1 MKKRA
6 LDNVDSCAIHQPGD
20 DKLWKTRA
28 DLWQG
33 PDFFLLQAC
42 TTFAK
47 NRALQLFL
55 CKLCDCDCANPADPS
70 NHIVANHQQV
80 AFGEIA
86 KLGKKIL
93 TPNCAI
99 MIDDVSSITA
109 LRGITFLYQR
119 NTVLPSRRKSCRQST
134 LNDNISLLTDRYY
147 SSQLEPVDATVSTAI
162 SLASSGSSSGHHSA
176 TSSGSHSDS
185 RGGASPGGHSPQAGK
200 WLAIQSIGWLIEW
213 VLLKQYD
220 QHSQRCHLRIFT
232 ANPTFIKQNS
242 NDWSPVI
249 IIDIFLI
256 MSLKFKQVEI

>member
-1 MKKRA
+1 MLILAQFINLATTSFEKQEQTFDRVLIFFIASLQHFCRKSG
-6 LDNVDSCAIHQPGD
+6 VAIVPVQTVW
-20 DKLWKTRA
+20 LW
-28 DLWQG
+28 
-33 PDFFLLQAC
+33 
-42 TTFAK
+42 
-47 NRALQLFL
+47 L
-55 CKLCDCDCANPADPS
+55 CKSGRSVKPHCCQSSAGSIWGNCKAW
-70 NHIVANHQQV
+70 
-80 AFGEIA
+80 
-86 KLGKKIL
+86 KKTKIL

-119 NTVLPSRRKSCRQST
+119 NTVLPSRRRSSRQST

-185 RGGASPGGHSPQAGK
+185 RGGTSPGGHSPQAGK

-220 QHSQRCHLRIFT
+220 QHSQRCHLRIFS

-256 MSLKFKQVEI
+256 MSSKFKQVEI